1 MHIVLF
7 GALEKFFPVQRHE
20 WPKALMLLSVAAL
33 IGVGS
38 SISRAASEAMFLI
51 HFGVDYLPYLL
62 LANPILVLVTSTIYG
77 AYADRIPDNRLMIYT
92 SLLPV
97 PLIVLMRLLMFGGIH
112 WVYFA
117 LYTVVLAYAT
127 ILATSWTVY
136 LAGHYDVQES
146 KRLLPFITSGL
157 LIGTV
162 LGGVGV
168 ALCVPLIGAANIL
181 WLWAG
186 TLVAGVAIV
195 QSITKMYTAIDTKAR
210 KTKRA
215 APKPSLRQSIAEGIA
230 YSRSSALFTTTA
242 IASIATM

>member
-1 MHIVLF
+1 MRILLF

-20 WPKALMLLSVAAL
+20 WPKALMLLSVAIL

-38 SISRAASEAMFLI
+38 SASRVASEAMFLI
-51 HFGVDYLPYLL
+51 HFGVDYLPYVL
-62 LANPILVLVTSTIYG
+62 LANPILALVTSTIYT
-77 AYADRIPDNRLMIYT
+77 AYANRIPDDRLMIYT

-97 PLIVLMRLLMFGGIH
+97 PLIVLMRLLMLGGID
-112 WVYFA
+112 WIYFA
-117 LYTVVLAYAT
+117 LYTFVQAYAM
-127 ILATSWTVY
+127 ILATSWAVY

-146 KRLLPFITSGL
+146 KRLLPFITSGP

-186 TLVAGVAIV
+186 ILVAGVAIV
-195 QSITKMYTAIDTKAR
+195 HSITRMHTAIDTKAR
-210 KTKRA
+210 KIKRA

-242 IASIATM
+242 IATIAP

>member
-1 MHIVLF
+1 MRTMPF
-7 GALEKFFPVQRHE
+7 GALEKLFPVQRHE
-20 WPKALMLLSVAAL
+20 WPKALMLLSVATL

-38 SISRAASEAMFLI
+38 SVSRAASEAMFLI
-51 HFGVDYLPYLL
+51 HFGVEYLPYVL
-62 LANPILVLVTSTIYG
+62 LANPILVLVTSTIYS
-77 AYADRIPDNRLMIYT
+77 AYADRVPDNRLMMYT

-97 PLIVLMRLLMFGGIH
+97 PLIVLMRVLMFGGMH
-112 WVYFA
+112 WVYFV
-117 LYTVVLAYAT
+117 LYTFVQAYAT

-146 KRLLPFITSGL
+146 KRLLPFITSGQ

-186 TLVAGVAIV
+186 DRHQGA
-195 QSITKMYTAIDTKAR
+195 QN
-210 KTKRA
+210 
-215 APKPSLRQSIAEGIA
+215 
-230 YSRSSALFTTTA
+230 
-242 IASIATM
+242 